1 MAAVRG
7 GERMKLNEL
16 YKFVKNG
23 VLKTEILKYFSS
35 VQIIEIMKSDH
46 RPGDA
51 LSRILFDKDGM
62 ECIKNHYEYYIAVK
76 FSQKIENEILTAF
89 LNDNYS
95 LLNWGDYYIN
105 VYGKDLA
112 GFYRC
117 FVFNGTED

>member
-1 MAAVRG
+1 
-7 GERMKLNEL
+7 MKLNEL

-35 VQIIEIMKSDH
+35 VLIIEVMKSDY

-51 LSRILFDKDGM
+51 LARMVFGKDGM
-62 ECIKNHYEYYIAVK
+62 ECVKNHYEYYIAAK

-112 GFYRC
+112 GFHRC